1 MQKIII
7 GSLALAVLSVS
18 LLMLNSP
25 VEIPITEQIQSTVHW
40 GGGCIRI
47 DSVDPERQ
55 WFGCNENMLTNLGAN
70 MTTDLQMGTTNGNIS
85 VLYIGSLSGS
95 SQAVTDKN
103 MTGTLTGNGLTPA
116 YGTIAYVSQ
125 ANYST
130 EYKFVY
136 TGSSQTINV
145 TGLGNDTTTANNCL
159 FAQFNFTTRTI
170 DNGDNVTVII
180 YNANQ

>member
-1 MQKIII
+1 MI

-18 LLMLNSP
+18 LLVLNSP
-25 VEIPITEQIQSTVHW
+25 VEIPITEHIQSTIHW
-40 GGGCIRI
+40 GGGCIKI

-55 WFGCNENMLTNLGAN
+55 TDWECRENMLTNLGAN

-85 VLYIGSLSGS
+85 VIYIGSLSGS

-116 YGTIAYVSQ
+116 YGTIAYVGQ

-130 EYKFVY
+130 EYKFIY

-159 FAQFNFTTRTI
+159 FAQFNYTTRTI
-170 DNGDNVTVII
+170 DNGDNVTVIL
-180 YNANQ
+180 YNANKE